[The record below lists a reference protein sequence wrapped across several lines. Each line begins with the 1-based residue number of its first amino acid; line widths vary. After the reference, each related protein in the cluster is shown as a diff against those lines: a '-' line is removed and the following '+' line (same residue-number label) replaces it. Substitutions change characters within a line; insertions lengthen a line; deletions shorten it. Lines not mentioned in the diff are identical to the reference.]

1 MRFSVLQEHL
11 ARGLAVVSHAVASR
25 ATLPILSNVYLS
37 TEDGGLRLTATN
49 LEIAITHWVPA
60 KVEEKG
66 ATTIPARILGDVVS
80 GLPNEKIDL
89 ELLADG
95 RINLKCGKHRSH
107 LRATPADDYPPVGA
121 AGERPTARIA
131 QKTLRAALE
140 STVFAAAGDEA
151 RPILTGVLT
160 KFTGEKATFAAADNY
175 RIAVAGAPL
184 AETAPET
191 SLIVPARSYAE
202 LLRLLSD
209 VDDLVEITFTSS
221 KNQLQFKLG
230 DTMLVS
236 RLIEGQFPNFQQV
249 VPTSHT
255 TKVTLDRDGFLS
267 AVKQIGRAHV

>member
-49 LEIAITHWVPA
+49 LEIAITHWIPA

-140 STVFAAAGDEA
+140 STES
-151 RPILTGVLT
+151 GVSAWN
-160 KFTGEKATFAAADNY
+160 G
-175 RIAVAGAPL
+175 
-184 AETAPET
+184 
-191 SLIVPARSYAE
+191 
-202 LLRLLSD
+202 
-209 VDDLVEITFTSS
+209 
-221 KNQLQFKLG
+221 
-230 DTMLVS
+230 MLVA
-236 RLIEGQFPNFQQV
+236 RILA
-249 VPTSHT
+249 PTGADLRRAALR
-255 TKVTLDRDGFLS
+255 VLAVLRDGRPPPR
-267 AVKQIGRAHV
+267 VWMC

>member
-49 LEIAITHWVPA
+49 LEIAITHWIPA

-140 STVFAAAGDEA
+140 STVFAAAM
-151 RPILTGVLT
+151 
-160 KFTGEKATFAAADNY
+160 TFST
-175 RIAVAGAPL
+175 VALFCASVSLPSVWKTIV
-184 AETAPET
+184 AE
-191 SLIVPARSYAE
+191 SPARAG
-202 LLRLLSD
+202 
-209 VDDLVEITFTSS
+209 
-221 KNQLQFKLG
+221 K
-230 DTMLVS
+230 
-236 RLIEGQFPNFQQV
+236 
-249 VPTSHT
+249 
-255 TKVTLDRDGFLS
+255 
-267 AVKQIGRAHV
+267 IGRAHV

>member
-1 MRFSVLQEHL
+1 MRFSVLQDHL

-49 LEIAITHWVPA
+49 LEIAITHWIPA

-80 GLPNEKIDL
+80 GLPNERIDL

-95 RINLKCGKHRSH
+95 QINLKSGKHRSH

-160 KFTGEKATFAAADNY
+160 RFSGEKATFAAADNY

-184 AETAPET
+184 AESAAET
-191 SLIVPARSYAE
+191 NVIVPARAYAE

-209 VDDLVEITFTSS
+209 VDELVEITLTPS

-230 DTMLVS
+230 DTILVS
-236 RLIEGQFPNFQQV
+236 RLIDGQFPNFQQV

-255 TKVTLDRDGFLS
+255 T
-267 AVKQIGRAHV
+267 QIGRAHV